1 MRGGNP
7 PLDFT
12 LIINWRNIM
21 AIARLRTSVADYI
34 LECDR
39 ELNKDEQTIFKLKGL
54 SVTETAEL
62 QDRMLED
69 KNYATQL
76 LNAIRASLVN
86 WDNLKDADDNLV
98 KFKQVKG
105 SGFNESNFD
114 MLDQTWVME
123 LGNAILKRTF
133 PEMNEGDSKN

>member
-1 MRGGNP
+1 
-7 PLDFT
+7 
-12 LIINWRNIM
+12 M